1 MVDYWSLVIF
11 TILGQSAAG
20 IMMLLALSR
29 RATRSAVRRTWVAV
43 IILIAAAVASSV
55 IWPTPPS
62 VILPS
67 PTCFPPG

>member
-29 RATRSAVRRTWVAV
+29 RLDRR
-43 IILIAAAVASSV
+43 
-55 IWPTPPS
+55 
-62 VILPS
+62 
-67 PTCFPPG
+67 